1 MGNPFRRAILRYRLP
16 HSFFVARK
24 RVKYGVLTLF
34 RAKFVIGATVR
45 KPKYWKYRRHDG
57 DTSRY
62 LEIQFPYHSVRK
74 CLRHPLCLLQQ
85 RFPST
90 MLSWQCHYYASRWM
104 KHLTT
109 LSRSSCPESVNL
121 IEVFIVSPS
130 RNDRT
135 HWLDIL
141 ETVRIGIGKREGE
154 GDIKK
159 ERQWARERK
168 KEQKG
173 DRDRARDNKKK
184 DKERERERE
193 REE

>member
-1 MGNPFRRAILRYRLP
+1 
-16 HSFFVARK
+16 
-24 RVKYGVLTLF
+24 
-34 RAKFVIGATVR
+34 
-45 KPKYWKYRRHDG
+45 
-57 DTSRY
+57 
-62 LEIQFPYHSVRK
+62 
-74 CLRHPLCLLQQ
+74 
-85 RFPST
+85 
-90 MLSWQCHYYASRWM
+90 M

-159 ERQWARERK
+159 ERQ
-168 KEQKG
+168 
-173 DRDRARDNKKK
+173 
-184 DKERERERE
+184 
-193 REE
+193 